1 MDLSMRWLKDYV
13 DIGEVSMRDFSEAM
27 SMSGSKVEGWK
38 TEFDEVKNVVVGKI
52 LSVEKH
58 PDSDHLVICQLDV
71 GQEEPVQI
79 VTGASNVHVGDIV
92 PVALHKSELP
102 NGVKITRGKLRGV
115 MSNGMLCS
123 LGELGLTKGDFP
135 YAIED
140 GIFLIEEDCQIGQ
153 DIASALGCN
162 DTTVEFEITPN
173 RPDCLSVIGLAREA
187 AATFHKP
194 LNLHQTEVKGCGG
207 DVHDYLSVEVQNKE
221 LCQRYVARVVKNV
234 KIGPSP
240 RWMRERLRASGV
252 RPIDNIVDIT
262 NYVMLEYGQPM
273 HAFDIEYVKGHKII
287 VRNARTGETI
297 QTLDGV
303 DRTLSEEMLVIAD
316 EEKASAVAGVMGGE
330 NSGIHEG
337 THTVVFESACFKGSS
352 VRVTAKKLGMRTE
365 SSSRF
370 EKGLDPQNCLPAVM
384 RACELVE
391 QLGAGEVV
399 DGVIDVDNSGYQPTV
414 LHLDPVWINT
424 FLGTDISR
432 EKMEEILKNLQ
443 FGVDGENIIVP
454 SFRGDVQHKADV
466 AEEIAR
472 FYGYNNIPTT
482 TAKGNPE
489 GGYSDYQQFERTVN
503 QNMLAQGMYEIM
515 TYSFVSPKEYDRIR
529 LPKDDP
535 KRESVVIL
543 NPLGED
549 TSIMRTN
556 AIPSMMLILAKNYNN
571 RNGAVSLYEIGNEYI
586 PIAGEQLPDEVPN
599 LILGMYGE
607 DRDFF
612 TLKGVVE
619 NLFDTLGI
627 EDYDVE
633 ALDSPDCR
641 SRCCSLQGGTDLPS
655 GPLRGH
661 LQGRRGDRYH
671 RRNPS
676 AGLRQLRHQH
686 PRLCGQ
692 AEDEKTVRA
701 AVCRQEVSS
710 AAEVP
715 GIHPRPGAAVRR
727 QLAGTDHGE
736 GDQGRCRQ
744 DFGEGRAV
752 RRLQG
757 QPDCRRQEEC
767 GLQHHYARQRPHPH
781 RRGSGRRDEQDSEG
795 PRRTGR
801 PDPFLAG

>member
-79 VTGASNVHVGDIV
+79 VTGASNVHAGDIV

-140 GIFLIEEDCQIGQ
+140 GIFLIEEECQIGQ

-194 LNLHQTEVKGCGG
+194 LNLHQPEVKGCGG
-207 DVHDYLSVEVQNKE
+207 DIHDYLSVEVQNKE

-414 LHLDPVWINT
+414 LHLDPAWINT

-443 FGVDGENIIVP
+443 FGIDGENIIVP

-586 PIAGEQLPDEVPN
+586 PVAGEQLPDEVPN

-612 TLKGVVE
+612 TL
-619 NLFDTLGI
+619 
-627 EDYDVE
+627 
-633 ALDSPDCR
+633 
-641 SRCCSLQGGTDLPS
+641 
-655 GPLRGH
+655 
-661 LQGRRGDRYH
+661 
-671 RRNPS
+671 
-676 AGLRQLRHQH
+676 
-686 PRLCGQ
+686 
-692 AEDEKTVRA
+692 
-701 AVCRQEVSS
+701 
-710 AAEVP
+710 
-715 GIHPRPGAAVRR
+715 
-727 QLAGTDHGE
+727 
-736 GDQGRCRQ
+736 
-744 DFGEGRAV
+744 
-752 RRLQG
+752 
-757 QPDCRRQEEC
+757 
-767 GLQHHYARQRPHPH
+767 
-781 RRGSGRRDEQDSEG
+781 
-795 PRRTGR
+795 
-801 PDPFLAG
+801 

>member
-79 VTGASNVHVGDIV
+79 VTGASNVHAGDIV

-173 RPDCLSVIGLAREA
+173 RPDCLSVLGLAREA

-194 LNLHQTEVKGCGG
+194 LNLHQPEVKGCGG
-207 DVHDYLSVEVQNKE
+207 DVHDYLSVEVQNRE

-303 DRTLSEEMLVIAD
+303 DRALSEEMLVIAD
-316 EEKASAVAGVMGGE
+316 EEKANAVAGVMGGE

-586 PIAGEQLPDEVPN
+586 PVAGEQLPDEVPN

-627 EDYDVE
+627 EDYDVT
-633 ALDSPDCR
+633 ACHDNPTFHPG
-641 SRCCSLQGGTDLPS
+641 RC
-655 GPLRGH
+655 
-661 LQGRRGDRYH
+661 
-671 RRNPS
+671 
-676 AGLRQLRHQH
+676 
-686 PRLCGQ
+686 
-692 AEDEKTVRA
+692 
-701 AVCRQEVSS
+701 AVISKDGEEIGVIG
-710 AAEVP
+710 E
-715 GIHPRPGAAVRR
+715 IHPLVCANYGINTRVYVGKLKMRKLYALQSADKKYHPLPKFPASTRDLALLCDDSLPVLTMEKAIKAAAGKILEKVELFDVYKGSQIADGKKSVAFNITMRASDRTLTDEEVGGAMNRILKA
-727 QLAGTDHGE
+727 L
-736 GDQGRCRQ
+736 
-744 DFGEGRAV
+744 
-752 RRLQG
+752 
-757 QPDCRRQEEC
+757 EEL
-767 GLQHHYARQRPHPH
+767 GAQIR
-781 RRGSGRRDEQDSEG
+781 S
-795 PRRTGR
+795 
-801 PDPFLAG
+801 

>member
-79 VTGASNVHVGDIV
+79 VTGASNVHAGDIV

-194 LNLHQTEVKGCGG
+194 LNLHQPEVKGCGG
-207 DVHDYLSVEVQNKE
+207 NIHDYLSVEVQNKE

-414 LHLDPVWINT
+414 LHLDPAWINT

-443 FGVDGENIIVP
+443 FGIDGENIIVP

-556 AIPSMMLILAKNYNN
+556 IIPSMMLTLAKNYNN
-571 RNGAVSLYEIGNEYI
+571 RNGAVALYEIGNEYI
-586 PIAGEQLPDEVPN
+586 PVEGQELPDEVAGWRGAEP
-599 LILGMYGE
+599 
-607 DRDFF
+607 DF
-612 TLKGVVE
+612 GYV
-619 NLFDTLGI
+619 
-627 EDYDVE
+627 
-633 ALDSPDCR
+633 R
-641 SRCCSLQGGTDLPS
+641 
-655 GPLRGH
+655 RGQRLLH
-661 LQGRRGDRYH
+661 PQGRGGKSVRHAGHRG
-671 RRNPS
+671 
-676 AGLRQLRHQH
+676 L
-686 PRLCGQ
+686 
-692 AEDEKTVRA
+692 
-701 AVCRQEVSS
+701 
-710 AAEVP
+710 
-715 GIHPRPGAAVRR
+715 
-727 QLAGTDHGE
+727 
-736 GDQGRCRQ
+736 
-744 DFGEGRAV
+744 
-752 RRLQG
+752 
-757 QPDCRRQEEC
+757 
-767 GLQHHYARQRPHPH
+767 
-781 RRGSGRRDEQDSEG
+781 
-795 PRRTGR
+795 
-801 PDPFLAG
+801 